1 MNPDQDLHARFQAL
15 RQTDRMESPVWNED
29 LIHNVNKGRAA
40 EHDAP
45 GRAWRSWRIVSMPAS
60 VIVLATALFLTLKQ
74 PRQESLSEVLPVL
87 LDAPAKPMFASLESD
102 STSPSDFLLPDR
114 LTFQMP

>member
-15 RQTDRMESPVWNED
+15 RQVDRMDSPVWNED
-29 LIHNVNKGRAA
+29 LMVASKGRAT

-45 GRAWRSWRIVSMPAS
+45 GRLWSPWRIVWMPVGAA
-60 VIVLATALFLTLKQ
+60 VLTTGLFLALQQ